1 MQVAAGI
8 GDNAGVTDL
17 PRRAVTRG
25 AKLAALPLGYAGRT
39 AVGLGRRVGG
49 APAEAVAN
57 DIAMRTAAQL
67 FQVLGE
73 LKGGA
78 MKFGQAMSI
87 FEAAL
92 PDELVGPYRATLTKL
107 QDGAPPLPAST
118 VHAVLEQALGSR
130 WRDRFESF
138 DDVPAAAASIGQ
150 VHHAVWADGREVA
163 VKIQYPGAGKALLG
177 DLAQISRMGR
187 MFAAVVPGLE
197 IKPLLAELKE
207 RTKEELDYLQESDY
221 QRRFAAAYEGDDE
234 FVVPH
239 VLAAAPTVLVS
250 EWLEGYALSRVITE
264 GSPQDRD
271 RYGLAYLRFLLS
283 GPERVGLMHADPHPG
298 NYRVLPDG
306 RLGVVDFGAVARL
319 PGGFPSSI
327 GRLLTIAMLG
337 DADAVLAGLRQEGFV
352 RSDADLDPQAL
363 LDFLSPFA
371 APAADP
377 EFTFSRDWM
386 RGQFNRINDVRQPNF
401 TLRLKMT
408 LPPHYLLVHRV
419 WLGALGVLSQL
430 NSTVPVRAELIRWVP
445 EFTPS

>member
-1 MQVAAGI
+1 
-8 GDNAGVTDL
+8 
-17 PRRAVTRG
+17 
-25 AKLAALPLGYAGRT
+25 GYAGRT

-107 QDGAPPLPAST
+107 QDAAPPLPAST
-118 VHAVLEQALGSR
+118 VHAVLEQSLGSR
-130 WRDRFESF
+130 WRDRFAAF
-138 DDVPAAAASIGQ
+138 DDVPTAAASIGQ
-150 VHHAVWADGREVA
+150 VHHAVWVDGREVA

-221 QRRFAAAYEGDDE
+221 QRRFAAGYEDDDE

-250 EWLEGYALSRVITE
+250 EWLEGYPLSRVITE
-264 GSPQDRD
+264 GSPKDRD
-271 RYGLAYLRFLLS
+271 RYGQAYLRFLLS
-283 GPERVGLMHADPHPG
+283 GPARVGLMHADPHPG

-352 RSDADLDPQAL
+352 RADADLDPEQL

-371 APAADP
+371 APAADA
-377 EFTFSRDWM
+377 EFTFSREWM

-408 LPPHYLLVHRV
+408 LPPQYLLVHRV

-430 NSTVPVRAELIRWVP
+430 NSTVPVRGELMRWIP
-445 EFTPS
+445 DFTPS

>member
-1 MQVAAGI
+1 M
-8 GDNAGVTDL
+8 TDL

-39 AVGLGRRVGG
+39 AIGLGKRVGG

-57 DIAMRTAAQL
+57 DIATRTAEQL

-92 PDELVGPYRATLTKL
+92 PDELIGPYRATLTKL
-107 QDGAPPLPAST
+107 QDSAPALPADA
-118 VHAVLEQALGSR
+118 VHSVLEQALGPR
-130 WRDRFESF
+130 WRDRFASF
-138 DDVPAAAASIGQ
+138 EDTPAAAASIGQ

-197 IKPLLAELKE
+197 VRPLLAELKE
-207 RTKEELDYLQESDY
+207 RTKEELDYLLESDY
-221 QRRFAAAYEGDDE
+221 QRRFAAAYEADEE

-239 VLAAAPTVLVS
+239 VLAAAPMVLVS
-250 EWLEGYALSRVITE
+250 EWLEGYPLSRVISDGTPE
-264 GSPQDRD
+264 ERD
-271 RYGLAYLRFLLS
+271 RYGLAYLRFLMS
-283 GPERVGLMHADPHPG
+283 GPSRAGLMHADPHPG
-298 NYRVLPDG
+298 NYRVMPDG

-337 DADAVLAGLRQEGFV
+337 DADAVLDGLREEGFV
-352 RSDADLDPQAL
+352 RPGVDLDPEAL
-363 LDFLSPFA
+363 LDFLSPFV
-371 APAADP
+371 APAEKP
-377 EFTFSRDWM
+377 EFTFSREWM
-386 RGQFNRINDVRQPNF
+386 RGQFNRLNDVKQPNF

-408 LPPHYLLVHRV
+408 LPPQYLLVHRV
-419 WLGALGVLSQL
+419 WLGALGVLCQL
-430 NSTVPVRAELIRWVP
+430 NSTVPVRAELVRWVP